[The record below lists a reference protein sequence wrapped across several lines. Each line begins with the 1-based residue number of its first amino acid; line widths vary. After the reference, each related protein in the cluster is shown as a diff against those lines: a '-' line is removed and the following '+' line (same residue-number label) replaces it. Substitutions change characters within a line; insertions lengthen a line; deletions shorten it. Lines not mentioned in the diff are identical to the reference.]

1 MPWKIFQRLCSSNCD
16 ESTRDDR
23 GVRLPFRQKL
33 FYGVGHVFN
42 DLCANCWF
50 SYLLLYMTKVISLS
64 NANAGLVLLI
74 GQVANAISTAFIGY
88 GCDKTNV
95 KCYGRRKLWHLI
107 GTFCV
112 LLSLPFIFNQCIN
125 CENASTT
132 ILLVYYSGFAI
143 VFQFGWA
150 SVQISHLSLIPEIAR
165 KTSEK
170 VELNAIRSGLRSVCG
185 IYVFVVAW
193 LLLGS
198 NPEESVNR
206 SLAPQFMQLSIIV
219 IGTGFAFSLVFH
231 FGTKEPRN
239 YGKVKKITEDSTSI
253 ENSLKETVVNHNAL
267 EEDMVELESNN
278 ESINHKSVNRES
290 ISNESVNH
298 KSANHES
305 VNHKSANHKSVNHES
320 ISDESVNHKSANHE
334 PTIHEPINHNSVNHK
349 SVNHESI
356 SDELI
361 LNARSGDSEA
371 GNNSAAVVRADEV
384 NGDVFTNDIDLIQP
398 SNCNKEE
405 KCKNWKEWFKS
416 SLFYRMAVVH
426 MCTQLT
432 LNVSQAYFVLYLT
445 ETMHF
450 EKEAIA
456 YFPLLLLVCGALA
469 SILVKPLTKRIG
481 FKFTFIIGC
490 LCALVS
496 FFWLFFVNKDARKS
510 VYVAAMLMGSGCSIM
525 LITSLAMT
533 ADLIGSHRG
542 SGAFVYSAM
551 VFTDKLSSGI
561 VIYVI
566 QQLKPSEES
575 GTFTRYVQSI
585 VTGVS
590 CILALACVAIFFPSD
605 YSKKPKNCPA
615 NGGGKTLVNEANH
628 NKALEI

>member
-1 MPWKIFQRLCSSNCD
+1 MPWKIFQKLCSSK
-16 ESTRDDR
+16 STRDDR
-23 GVRLPFRQKL
+23 GLRLPFMQKL

-50 SYLLLYMTKVISLS
+50 SYLLLYMTKVVSLS
-64 NANAGLVLLI
+64 NASAGLVLLI
-74 GQVANAISTAFIGY
+74 GQVSDAIFTPFIGY

-112 LLSLPFIFNQCIN
+112 LLSFPFIFNLCMN

-132 ILLVYYSGFAI
+132 ILLVYYSGFVI
-143 VFQFGWA
+143 VFVFGWA

-165 KTSEK
+165 KISEK

-185 IYVFVVAW
+185 IYVFVVTW

-198 NPEESVNR
+198 NPEENVTRNV
-206 SLAPQFMQLSIIV
+206 APQFMQLSFIV
-219 IGTGFAFSLVFH
+219 IGTGFVFSLVFH
-231 FGTKEPRN
+231 VGTKEPRN
-239 YGKVKKITEDSTSI
+239 CGKDKEITEDSTSI
-253 ENSLKETVVNHNAL
+253 ENSLKEAVVSVNNNAL
-267 EEDMVELESNN
+267 SEDIVELESNN
-278 ESINHKSVNRES
+278 EPVNHKPINHKSVNHKSVNRELT
-290 ISNESVNH
+290 SN
-298 KSANHES
+298 
-305 VNHKSANHKSVNHES
+305 
-320 ISDESVNHKSANHE
+320 
-334 PTIHEPINHNSVNHK
+334 P
-349 SVNHESI
+349 
-356 SDELI
+356 
-361 LNARSGDSEA
+361 RFGDNEA
-371 GNNSAAVVRADEV
+371 DNNFAAVGRTDEV
-384 NGDVFTNDIDLIQP
+384 E
-398 SNCNKEE
+398 EE

-416 SLFYRMAVVH
+416 SFFYRMAVVY
-426 MCTQLT
+426 MCTRLT

-456 YFPLLLLVCGALA
+456 YFPLLVLVCGVFS

-481 FKFTFIIGC
+481 SKFTFIIGC
-490 LCALVS
+490 LCALTS
-496 FFWLFFVNKDARKS
+496 FVWLFLVTRDARKS
-510 VYVAAMLMGSGCSIM
+510 VYVAAILMGSGCSIM

-533 ADLIGSHRG
+533 ADLIGSHKG

-551 VFTDKLSSGI
+551 SFTDKLSSGI

-566 QQLKPSEES
+566 QQLKPSEDS

-590 CILALACVAIFFPSD
+590 CILVLAYVAIFFPSD

-615 NGGGKTLVNEANH
+615 YDGGKILVNEANH